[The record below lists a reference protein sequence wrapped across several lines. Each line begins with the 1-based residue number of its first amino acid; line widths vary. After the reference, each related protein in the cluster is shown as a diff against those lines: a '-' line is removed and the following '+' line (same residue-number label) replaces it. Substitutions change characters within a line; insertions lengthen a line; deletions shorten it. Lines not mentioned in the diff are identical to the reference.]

1 MKTFLKTIILTS
13 SLFLLTGC
21 SQKVEFSQNYIE
33 ANVKKDLKKV
43 NTEEVDIKKNE
54 NLYLKKHPNG
64 FRGSATTLDINLGS
78 LNENVLREFSAQY
91 FNEVSVVP
99 GLTDNLYIESKFY
112 NYEYAYGISDGNEV
126 EVFVEMKVFY
136 KNRLILEKKYNI
148 KNDITALTLNFT
160 IAPLVEENFH
170 KTLLKL
176 YETKFKPDLLR
187 ALENNK

>member
-1 MKTFLKTIILTS
+1 MKIFLKTIILTS

-78 LNENVLREFSAQY
+78 LNENVLREFTTQY
-91 FNEVSVVP
+91 FNQVSVVP
-99 GLTDNLYIESKFY
+99 ALTDNLYIESKFY
-112 NYEYAYGISDGNEV
+112 NYEYVYGFSDGNEV

-136 KNRLILEKKYNI
+136 KNKLILEKKYNI

-160 IAPLVEENFH
+160 LAPLVEENFH

>member
-91 FNEVSVVP
+91 FNEVSVVS

-112 NYEYAYGISDGNEV
+112 NYEYAYGVSDGNEV

-136 KNRLILEKKYNI
+136 KNKLILEKKYNI

>member
-13 SLFLLTGC
+13 SLFILTGC

-43 NTEEVDIKKNE
+43 NAEEVDIKKNE

-78 LNENVLREFSAQY
+78 LNENVLKEFSAQY
-91 FNEVSVVP
+91 FNKVSVVP

-136 KNRLILEKKYNI
+136 KNKLILEKKYNI
-148 KNDITALTLNFT
+148 KNDITALSLNFT

>member
-43 NTEEVDIKKNE
+43 NIEKVDIKKNE

-64 FRGSATTLDINLGS
+64 FKGSATTLDINLSS

-112 NYEYAYGISDGNEV
+112 NYEYVYGFSDGNEV

-136 KNRLILEKKYNI
+136 KNKLILEKKYNI

>member
-78 LNENVLREFSAQY
+78 LNENILREFSAQY

-112 NYEYAYGISDGNEV
+112 NYEYAYVLSDGNEV

>member
-1 MKTFLKTIILTS
+1 MKIFLKTIILTS

-78 LNENVLREFSAQY
+78 LNENVLREFTTQY
-91 FNEVSVVP
+91 FNQVSVVP
-99 GLTDNLYIESKFY
+99 ALTDNLYIESKFY
-112 NYEYAYGISDGNEV
+112 NYEYVYGFSDGNEV

-136 KNRLILEKKYNI
+136 KNKLILEKKYNI

-187 ALENNK
+187 SLENNK

>member
-64 FRGSATTLDINLGS
+64 FRGSASTLDINLGS

-91 FNEVSVVP
+91 FNQVSVVP

-112 NYEYAYGISDGNEV
+112 NYEYAYGFSDGNEV

-136 KNRLILEKKYNI
+136 KNKLILEKKYNM
-148 KNDITALTLNFT
+148 KNDIAALTLNFS
-160 IAPLVEENFH
+160 IAPLVQENFH
-170 KTLLKL
+170 KALLKL

>member
-136 KNRLILEKKYNI
+136 KNKLILEKKYNI